1 MNSCFRFIFLSLCYC
16 WGPTHHHIRIY
27 NQSSRPSHSSFH
39 LLLSQILLPI
49 PSGPIPLL
57 GEDVLSRTDVNFA
70 FYPNNSY
77 QDTPA
82 SLLFLSSASLL
93 ALSHSPKTPKPLLPS
108 VHIFSQPHCMGCC
121 LPFPCCS
128 SQIPLYNTQRP
139 FCLYL

>member
-1 MNSCFRFIFLSLCYC
+1 MNSCFRFFFLSLCYC
-16 WGPTHHHIRIY
+16 WSPTHHHS
-27 NQSSRPSHSSFH
+27 QSEYTTSPPDPPHSSFH
-39 LLLSQILLPI
+39 LLLSQIFLPI

-108 VHIFSQPHCMGCC
+108 AHIFSQPHCMGCC

-128 SQIPLYNTQRP
+128 S
-139 FCLYL
+139 